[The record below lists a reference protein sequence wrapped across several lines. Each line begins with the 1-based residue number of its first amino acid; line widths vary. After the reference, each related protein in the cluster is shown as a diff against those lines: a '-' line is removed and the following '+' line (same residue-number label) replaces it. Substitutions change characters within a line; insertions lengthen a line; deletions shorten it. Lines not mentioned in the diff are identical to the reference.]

1 MTEPVLKMVGLATD
15 DKPNK
20 AAEIFSD
27 EMADRAADYVQ
38 AAKDV
43 ISADMMGQELPEPE
57 VELEL
62 DDQLEDDDGYEDAE
76 EVEDSEQEEDTY
88 EADQEVVAEPE
99 DEEPSEE
106 ETEED
111 NED

>member
-1 MTEPVLKMVGLATD
+1 MTEPVLQMVGLAVD

-27 EMADRAADYVQ
+27 EMTDRAADYVQ

-43 ISADMMGQELPEPE
+43 ISNGMMGQELPEPDVE
-57 VELEL
+57 VELDPEVEE
-62 DDQLEDDDGYEDAE
+62 DQPDTYEDAE
-76 EVEDSEQEEDTY
+76 EVEDSDEEETY
-88 EADQEVVAEPE
+88 EADQEAIAEPE

-106 ETEED
+106 TEED

>member
-1 MTEPVLKMVGLATD
+1 MTEPVLKMVGLAVD
-15 DKPNK
+15 EKPNK
-20 AAEIFSD
+20 AAEIFSF

-38 AAKDV
+38 QAKDV
-43 ISADMMGQELPEPE
+43 ISNGMMGQELPDSDDIDMDPE
-57 VELEL
+57 I
-62 DDQLEDDDGYEDAE
+62 DSEDDSYEDAD
-76 EVEDSEQEEDTY
+76 EVETSEDEDDTY

-99 DEEPSEE
+99 DDNPSE